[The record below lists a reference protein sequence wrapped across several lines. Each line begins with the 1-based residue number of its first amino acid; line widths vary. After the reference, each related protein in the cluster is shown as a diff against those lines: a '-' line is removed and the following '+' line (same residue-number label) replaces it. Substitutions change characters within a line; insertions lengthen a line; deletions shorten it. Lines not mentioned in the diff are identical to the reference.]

1 MQVSME
7 LLILELGISEQPLL
21 EPFKKYG
28 ARVTR
33 SWLRSLWEKIIR
45 FKIEVNLSSL
55 DISPPRK
62 GDCWFM
68 KPVESLNVADSKEL
82 LRINRVR
89 IKPAGII
96 CL

>member
-33 SWLRSLWEKIIR
+33 LWLKSLWEKVSR
-45 FKIEVNLSSL
+45 FKLRLSSASWML
-55 DISPPRK
+55 
-62 GDCWFM
+62 
-68 KPVESLNVADSKEL
+68 AHHAKEIVGL
-82 LRINRVR
+82 
-89 IKPAGII
+89 
-96 CL
+96 